1 MLCLVY
7 TPKKCVYVCVCVCVC
22 AQLSTHYTAFSLEA
36 RVKGTAP
43 DEDNTRHELLELM
56 LLSVAP
62 ELVEALDLAE
72 EEEEEE
78 EVVPVAVGIE
88 KQQMLRWLASVTI
101 TSTTKW
107 T

>member
-1 MLCLVY
+1 MLSC
-7 TPKKCVYVCVCVCVC
+7 
-22 AQLSTHYTAFSLEA
+22 QHYTAFSLETRA
-36 RVKGTAP
+36 KGTAP

-72 EEEEEE
+72 EEEEE
-78 EVVPVAVGIE
+78 VAPVAVGIE